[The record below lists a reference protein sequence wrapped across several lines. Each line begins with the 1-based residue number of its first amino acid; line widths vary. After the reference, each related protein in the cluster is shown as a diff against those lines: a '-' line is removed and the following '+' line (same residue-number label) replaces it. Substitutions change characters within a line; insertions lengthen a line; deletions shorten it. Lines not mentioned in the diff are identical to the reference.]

1 MGIRDVL
8 LAFSTLVYPR
18 TCCSCGSVLVTGELH
33 VCGFCRVAMPRTDFF
48 SHVENP
54 LKQRFWGRVPVETGT
69 ALFYFQKG
77 GRVQRVIHQ
86 FKYRGNLK
94 LGFFLGR
101 LLGLTIRSS
110 PHYKGLDLII
120 PVPLHSDKER
130 ARGFNQSEVICRG
143 VSDVLNIPCRAD
155 LLVKVDETAT
165 QTKKDRFRRW
175 ENVSE
180 VFKVTDEATLS
191 SKNILLVDDVITTGA
206 TLEAC
211 AIKLLHI
218 SGVKVWVATL
228 AITD

>member
-1 MGIRDVL
+1 MRIRDVL
-8 LAFSTLVYPR
+8 HAFFTLVYPR

-33 VCGFCRVAMPRTDFF
+33 VCGFCRAAMPRTDFF
-48 SHVENP
+48 SQVENP

-69 ALFYFQKG
+69 SLFYFQKG

-101 LLGLTIRSS
+101 LLGLTIRDS
-110 PHYKGLDLII
+110 PHYNGLDLII
-120 PVPLHSDKER
+120 PVPLHPDKER
-130 ARGFNQSEVICRG
+130 TRGFNQSEVICRG
-143 VSDVLNIPCRAD
+143 VSDVLNIPCRAN
-155 LLVKVDETAT
+155 LLIKVDETAT
-165 QTKKDRFRRW
+165 QTKKDRFCRW

-180 VFKVTDEATLS
+180 VFKVTDEAALL

-211 AIKLLHI
+211 ALKLLHVP
-218 SGVKVWVATL
+218 GVKVWVATL